1 MITTRLIFLAVL
13 LALVLFFIYMK
24 FNAPRGPHY
33 RLKLI
38 QFNIDPNVIN
48 ETGELGKRIFTSNT
62 IKKFMLPWDQNIW
75 AQVDLHENGIVIIR
89 KNQEIPMLFS
99 EIYDIEPLLVHS
111 LFIIGKHFG
120 YKINAMDGRSIILKS
135 TNLGELDV
143 LIDKLCALFP
153 PEDGRAI
160 ITDIG

>member
-48 ETGELGKRIFTSNT
+48 ETGELGKR
-62 IKKFMLPWDQNIW
+62 K
-75 AQVDLHENGIVIIR
+75 E
-89 KNQEIPMLFS
+89 
-99 EIYDIEPLLVHS
+99 
-111 LFIIGKHFG
+111 G
-120 YKINAMDGRSIILKS
+120 YASVGSKY
-135 TNLGELDV
+135 LGT
-143 LIDKLCALFP
+143 
-153 PEDGRAI
+153 G
-160 ITDIG
+160 

>member
-13 LALVLFFIYMK
+13 LSLVLFFIYMK

-62 IKKFMLPWDQNIW
+62 IKKVMLPWDQNIW
-75 AQVDLHENGIVIIR
+75 AQVDLHEKRYRHNKKKIR
-89 KNQEIPMLFS
+89 K
-99 EIYDIEPLLVHS
+99 S
-111 LFIIGKHFG
+111 LCYSQRYMI
-120 YKINAMDGRSIILKS
+120 
-135 TNLGELDV
+135 
-143 LIDKLCALFP
+143 
-153 PEDGRAI
+153 
-160 ITDIG
+160 